1 MQIKEQMCL
10 QRGRGANKFVVI
22 KVQSSA
28 PASCSEFLAPLY
40 QSRTLYKKSNKRLI
54 RARGNVV
61 GDKGKKRKK
70 LVSQA

>member
-1 MQIKEQMCL
+1 MQIKDQMCL
-10 QRGRGANKFVVI
+10 QWGRGANVVII